1 MAPPNKQKGGRRT
14 RLSPRQ
20 LTTLVDEAIIDAHD
34 ESEQRVGFL
43 TMLEEHLACPFMT
56 AILGMPVR
64 VERVAFNDADEIVAV
79 CRRGRDR
86 QLIPILN
93 LPLPSPPPTGW
104 EWLEAYR
111 YWARAN
117 R

>member
-1 MAPPNKQKGGRRT
+1 MAPRKRQTGGRRT

-20 LTTLVDEAIIDAHD
+20 LMALIEDAIIDAHD

-43 TMLEEHLACPFMT
+43 T
-56 AILGMPVR
+56 
-64 VERVAFNDADEIVAV
+64 
-79 CRRGRDR
+79 
-86 QLIPILN
+86 PILN

-104 EWLEAYR
+104 EWIEAYR

>member
-1 MAPPNKQKGGRRT
+1 MARAPREKRAQPT

-20 LTTLVDEAIIDAHD
+20 LTALVEEAIIDAYD

-43 TMLEEHLACPFMT
+43 TMLEEHLACPFPT
-56 AILGMPVR
+56 VILGTPVQ
-64 VERVAFNDADEIVAV
+64 VERVGLNDVDEIVAI
-79 CRRGRDR
+79 CRRGRER
-86 QLIPILN
+86 QLIPIIN

-104 EWLEAYR
+104 EWIAAYR
-111 YWARAN
+111 HWARHN

>member
-1 MAPPNKQKGGRRT
+1 MASPKRQTRGPRT

-20 LTTLVDEAIIDAHD
+20 LTTLIEDAIIDAHD

-43 TMLEEHLACPFMT
+43 TMLEEQLACPFAT
-56 AILGMPVR
+56 AILGIAVR
-64 VERVAFNDADEIVAV
+64 VERVTLNDADEIVAV
-79 CRRGRDR
+79 CRRGRER
-86 QLIPILN
+86 QLIPILD

-104 EWLEAYR
+104 EWIEAYR